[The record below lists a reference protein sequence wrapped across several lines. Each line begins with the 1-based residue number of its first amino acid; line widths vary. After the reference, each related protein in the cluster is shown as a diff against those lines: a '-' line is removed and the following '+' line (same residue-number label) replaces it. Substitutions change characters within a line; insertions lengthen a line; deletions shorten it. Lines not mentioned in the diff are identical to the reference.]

1 MNILHVLNGDATLA
15 GFEQTGLD
23 GDVVVWRGVLS
34 EGPLEENIASA
45 HFWKARA
52 EWVMI
57 PFNETAEGYQKNMLN
72 VLTKLGEPY
81 DEINL
86 WFEFD
91 LHCQANLLGIMTYLS
106 KQTNLSEP
114 AVYLI
119 CPGEYPGKADF
130 RGMGELNG
138 EELEYLY
145 DNIRSRLSQMDFIIA
160 VEAWNIYASRNA
172 DLLSDYLNKTTFW
185 ASLHLLKP
193 ALQAQLKRLQVND
206 KGLNHIEQTL
216 LNIYNSGITT
226 KTEIH
231 SAFWQTEKIYGMGD
245 LEIDIYLSNLSAK
258 GLISL

>member
-91 LHCQANLLGIMTYLS
+91 LHCQINMLGVIMMLS
-106 KQTNLSEP
+106 KHTDLSTP
-114 AVYLI
+114 NVYLI
-119 CPGEYPGKADF
+119 CPDSFPGMDDF
-130 RGMGELNG
+130 RGMGELN
-138 EELEYLY
+138 EEQLEYLY
-145 DNIRSRLSQMDFIIA
+145 DNICVQLGEPDFFVA
-160 VEAWNIYASRNA
+160 AEVWKIYTGRNVNE
-172 DLLSDYLNKTTFW
+172 LKKYLAENTYW
-185 ASLHLLKP
+185 GNLHCLKK
-193 ALQAQLKRLQVND
+193 ALQAHVKRLEVNAN
-206 KGLNHIEQTL
+206 GLNYIEQKL
-216 LNIYNSGITT
+216 LDIYNGGAKT
-226 KTEIH
+226 KSAVYH
-231 SAFWQTEKIYGMGD
+231 AFWQTEQIYGMGD
-245 LEIDIYLSNLSAK
+245 MEIDIYLDRVVP
-258 GLISL
+258 GLK